1 MNTVRK
7 PMVLFSA
14 DTNKEIHQEKT
25 PQIKALHVSPE
36 CAPLSKKGG
45 LGDVAGA
52 LPKALRGVGID
63 ARVLTPAWPGVLDKA
78 RDMGALPQRPLGTV
92 SAAIN
97 WKSVSARVWR
107 ASVAGTPVYILE
119 NDELYS
125 NEAIYPDVLN
135 AATAEP
141 MIFLSFAAMEL
152 ERAAKWKP
160 YIIHSHDWPTAAV
173 PSALRWH
180 RHYAGNAAD
189 YDTVYTI
196 HNIAHQGLFSYDCLN
211 GWGFRPDSYWG
222 TFEFYGQVNLMKG
235 AVNNADAVTTVSPS
249 YSWDIQT
256 RDGGFGLDGV
266 MAANKQKLHGILN
279 GIDYDVWNPRTDAL
293 IPAHYCA
300 DDTEGKKGCRRALM
314 EKFGWNDDGRP
325 LVIFVGRLTEQKGI
339 DIMLDALARFMPERI
354 YALIIGSGS
363 DMFNRRLEDFRA
375 AHADSVRTV
384 TGFSEETAHL
394 AYAGGDILVMPSL
407 FEPCGLSQL
416 IAFAYG
422 TIPVARA
429 TGGLADT
436 VIDADGSPDG
446 TGFLFTDYR
455 IDELERA
462 LNRALAAK
470 YDAERWSRIVRSAM
484 KSDFSWNAA
493 AAEYAELYKKVLK
506 SE

>member
-1 MNTVRK
+1 
-7 PMVLFSA
+7 MVLFSA
-14 DTNKEIHQEKT
+14 DINKEMHQDKT
-25 PQIKALHVSPE
+25 PQPPQIKALHVSPE

-45 LGDVAGA
+45 LGDVAGS
-52 LPKALRGVGID
+52 LPKALRGAGVD

-78 RDMGALPQRPLGTV
+78 RELGALPQRPVGAV

-97 WKSVSARVWR
+97 WRAVTAKVWR
-107 ASVAGTPVYILE
+107 ANISGLPVYILE
-119 NDELYS
+119 NDELFS
-125 NEAIYPDVLN
+125 NGDIYPDTLN
-135 AATAEP
+135 AETAEP
-141 MIFLSFAAMEL
+141 MIFLSYAAMEL
-152 ERAAKWKP
+152 EHAAKWKP
-160 YIIHSHDWPTAAV
+160 YIIHSHDWPTAAI
-173 PSALRWH
+173 PAALRWH
-180 RHYAGNAAD
+180 RHYSSRAAD
-189 YDTVYTI
+189 YDTVHTI

-235 AVNNADAVTTVSPS
+235 AINNAEAVTAVSPS

-266 MAANKQKLHGILN
+266 MAANKQKLSGILN
-279 GIDYDVWNPRTDAL
+279 GIDYDVWNPRADKL
-293 IPAHYCA
+293 IPAHYSA
-300 DDTEGKKGCRRALM
+300 DRLDGKKSCRRALM
-314 EKFGWNDDGRP
+314 EKFGWEDDGRP
-325 LVIFVGRLTEQKGI
+325 LVIFVGRLTEQKGV
-339 DIMLDALARFMPERI
+339 DIMLDALAQFMPDGI

-375 AHADSVRTV
+375 AHAECVRTV

-455 IDELERA
+455 IDELAKA
-462 LNRALAAK
+462 LGRALAAK
-470 YDAERWSRIVRSAM
+470 ADAERWRRIMRSAM
-484 KSDFSWNAA
+484 KRDFSWNAS
-493 AAEYAELYKKVLK
+493 AAEYAGLYKKILK